1 MYCLKHLLPLGSFK
15 PAGLWR
21 VCWSLRKLF
30 SENLALRQEGLC
42 VLSLPLWGCS
52 VQLLGCIMYYLILD
66 LSQALLFAYVFVVES
81 HVAQAGL

>member
-1 MYCLKHLLPLGSFK
+1 M
-15 PAGLWR
+15 
-21 VCWSLRKLF
+21 
-30 SENLALRQEGLC
+30 RQEGLC